1 MKRRKS
7 DIIYEGIPRLRIRHM
22 PFIWL
27 FWAVATVFMMIGAA
41 SWLSLSIEVE
51 DHRIYPGSL
60 SEKQE
65 PFHFDLPAGA
75 ILQRVEVSEGQLVQ
89 AGQTIFT
96 LDVDAMRQRRSQ
108 LTKERE
114 ANSYLLDCLLSIN
127 SKETNFEANAE
138 TSAHLT
144 EAEDQCVVSDF
155 RSNREIAILKRQV
168 KFLLEESSL
177 LEKFSRFLVR
187 PEANPETETVKKVVG
202 LSLARNRIDQAV
214 LDLTLRIQIIIDQA
228 NVLRAQ
234 KVSEALQT
242 AKQIDFEIKRL
253 DKFLQDPRVSIRS
266 DAHISRIRN
275 YTSKVPREADTPILE
290 IFKVHE
296 IRFAASFFIPVS
308 DREDFEI
315 GTEVVLTVTGTSDE
329 ILSLR
334 GHISDIQVVGTDDLK
349 LNVYLDSAAHGA
361 LAKNSLTRSLNGPT
375 TTVDI
380 MVSKALKPLHSDL
393 IRVFNGIFSPIRRS
407 IGRI

>member
-7 DIIYEGIPRLRIRHM
+7 DIIYEGIPRRRIRHM

-60 SEKQE
+60 SEQQE

-75 ILQRVEVSEGQLVQ
+75 ILQRVEVSEGQLVK

-144 EAEDQCVVSDF
+144 EAE
-155 RSNREIAILKRQV
+155 
-168 KFLLEESSL
+168 
-177 LEKFSRFLVR
+177 
-187 PEANPETETVKKVVG
+187 
-202 LSLARNRIDQAV
+202 
-214 LDLTLRIQIIIDQA
+214 
-228 NVLRAQ
+228 
-234 KVSEALQT
+234 
-242 AKQIDFEIKRL
+242 
-253 DKFLQDPRVSIRS
+253 
-266 DAHISRIRN
+266 
-275 YTSKVPREADTPILE
+275 
-290 IFKVHE
+290 
-296 IRFAASFFIPVS
+296 
-308 DREDFEI
+308 
-315 GTEVVLTVTGTSDE
+315 
-329 ILSLR
+329 
-334 GHISDIQVVGTDDLK
+334 
-349 LNVYLDSAAHGA
+349 
-361 LAKNSLTRSLNGPT
+361 
-375 TTVDI
+375 
-380 MVSKALKPLHSDL
+380 
-393 IRVFNGIFSPIRRS
+393 
-407 IGRI
+407 